1 MGLEHDHGRVN
12 SRPKGERDYS
22 LFSGLPDGVPGA
34 SPEKHSLD
42 RHHDRD
48 VNGKGR

>member
-1 MGLEHDHGRVN
+1 MEGQQQA
-12 SRPKGERDYS
+12 
-22 LFSGLPDGVPGA
+22 GVTGWFPGA

-48 VNGKGR
+48 VNGKNK